1 MANTPCITPNT
12 PPNNYLQNRKPHSQS
27 AGYFHEL
34 GGNYK
39 IWKLTMRPH
48 FPSFVRLARV
58 SAGLVRLFGI
68 FVRCLGFYYD
78 ISAITMVRAS
88 ERDTNRHIGR
98 EGRRGQ
104 DQDIDFLV
112 DKSPESLAWIWGY
125 WRQLRLAC
133 PGMAQCYTGLQHYC
147 YTERVQECLE
157 CHCLVCVLR
166 FNHRF

>member
-1 MANTPCITPNT
+1 
-12 PPNNYLQNRKPHSQS
+12 
-27 AGYFHEL
+27 
-34 GGNYK
+34 
-39 IWKLTMRPH
+39 MRPH

-125 WRQLRLAC
+125 WRQLRLPC

-147 YTERVQECLE
+147 YTDPSARVSLVSLFGLCFTFQPPLLKGDVTRHVWTRGMSSSWEYGTREER
-157 CHCLVCVLR
+157 R
-166 FNHRF
+166 D

>member
-1 MANTPCITPNT
+1 
-12 PPNNYLQNRKPHSQS
+12 
-27 AGYFHEL
+27 
-34 GGNYK
+34 
-39 IWKLTMRPH
+39 MRPH

-78 ISAITMVRAS
+78 ISAITMVRPS

-133 PGMAQCYTGLQHYC
+133 LAWPSVTRGYNIIVTQSECKSVSSVIVWFVFYVSTTAFEDVT
-147 YTERVQECLE
+147 RVDTWPE
-157 CHCLVCVLR
+157 LVMGIR
-166 FNHRF
+166 DT

>member
-1 MANTPCITPNT
+1 
-12 PPNNYLQNRKPHSQS
+12 
-27 AGYFHEL
+27 
-34 GGNYK
+34 
-39 IWKLTMRPH
+39 MRPH

-125 WRQLRLAC
+125 WRQLRLPCLAL
-133 PGMAQCYTGLQHYC
+133 PSVTQGYNIIVTQ
-147 YTERVQECLE
+147 TECKS
-157 CHCLVCVLR
+157 VCSVIVWFVFYVSTTASEGR
-166 FNHRF
+166 RD